1 MSHQYKKLETFRCA
15 MTRCL
20 YQLFRTLLEAIS
32 TCTSGVQ
39 NRDGAR
45 SPVGLI
51 PHYSKGGRGQVSAV
65 PVRCGPVPLTSALW
79 PPRRPHVPP
88 ACQYR
93 LALRVAFVPRA
104 PVAMR
109 DAYPWQQGTTGEE
122 RVSRL
127 KFSLSERLPLL
138 LPVIMKSSAHLT
150 ILTMS

>member
-1 MSHQYKKLETFRCA
+1 ALVGDLDVAT
-15 MTRCL
+15 
-20 YQLFRTLLEAIS
+20 EADRS
-32 TCTSGVQ
+32 MEGVK
-39 NRDGAR
+39 NSSSACG
-45 SPVGLI
+45 
-51 PHYSKGGRGQVSAV
+51 AV

-109 DAYPWQQGTTGEE
+109 DAYPWPQGTTGED

-127 KFSLSERLPLL
+127 KFSLSERLLQNFRYYSFSVHSTLL
-138 LPVIMKSSAHLT
+138 HATNLRRQGPQPS
-150 ILTMS
+150 

>member
-1 MSHQYKKLETFRCA
+1 
-15 MTRCL
+15 
-20 YQLFRTLLEAIS
+20 
-32 TCTSGVQ
+32 
-39 NRDGAR
+39 
-45 SPVGLI
+45 
-51 PHYSKGGRGQVSAV
+51 AV

-109 DAYPWQQGTTGEE
+109 DAYPWPQGTTGED

-127 KFSLSERLPLL
+127 KFSLSERLRSGGTAPGRHRVWPDRASRGYAETDERL
-138 LPVIMKSSAHLT
+138 
-150 ILTMS
+150 

>member
-1 MSHQYKKLETFRCA
+1 
-15 MTRCL
+15 
-20 YQLFRTLLEAIS
+20 
-32 TCTSGVQ
+32 
-39 NRDGAR
+39 
-45 SPVGLI
+45 
-51 PHYSKGGRGQVSAV
+51 AV

-109 DAYPWQQGTTGEE
+109 DAYPWPQGTTGED

-127 KFSLSERLPLL
+127 KFSLSERLRNHDTE
-138 LPVIMKSSAHLT
+138 KSGIINAPGCPESMGGKAAEPFGRITHACVCV
-150 ILTMS
+150 MSGMSPWY

>member
-1 MSHQYKKLETFRCA
+1 
-15 MTRCL
+15 
-20 YQLFRTLLEAIS
+20 
-32 TCTSGVQ
+32 
-39 NRDGAR
+39 
-45 SPVGLI
+45 
-51 PHYSKGGRGQVSAV
+51 AV

-109 DAYPWQQGTTGEE
+109 DAYPWPQGTTGED

-127 KFSLSERLPLL
+127 KFSLSERLRGVTLL
-138 LPVIMKSSAHLT
+138 RRRFPARRRASRPPHVQGVRLNHALFVQKLNPAML
-150 ILTMS
+150 